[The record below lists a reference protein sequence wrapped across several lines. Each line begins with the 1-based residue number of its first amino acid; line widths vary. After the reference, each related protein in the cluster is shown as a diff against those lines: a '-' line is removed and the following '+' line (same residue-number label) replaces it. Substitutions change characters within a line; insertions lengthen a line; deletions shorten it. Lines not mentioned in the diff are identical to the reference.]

1 MRCWFCQ
8 VNIPNKQEAQIV
20 TQKPPILQERE
31 LKLVEREGDRDLAI
45 LITID
50 GATVAFWITVFGYS
64 I

>member
-8 VNIPNKQEAQIV
+8 VNIPNKKEAQIV
-20 TQKPPILQERE
+20 TQKPPSLQERDLE
-31 LKLVEREGDRDLAI
+31 LVERDRDLAI

-50 GATVAFWITVFGYS
+50 GASVAFWITVVGYS